1 MPPAPGR
8 PGALSRRVRTLRFRL
23 LALVLVPLVLLA
35 MTVILLGA
43 RWSTDITYRQLR
55 AMVTTDLSV
64 ARDAFQRL
72 QSDALI
78 RLADAAGD
86 PALLAAL
93 DEGDTDALDEL
104 IGRTARQR
112 GFDSLTVYDAEANE
126 RFRQGAW
133 IAMPA
138 PDVAL
143 WQQVR
148 KRSMSISEPIVTGAV
163 GVERVPRSLWS
174 AELSDAAVEIALVDT
189 PRAAPD
195 ERAVAGALEDRALLV
210 RVLHP
215 VLDDRGRTRAWLD
228 AGVLLN
234 RSLLFVDAMRDLVY
248 GPGRLADGS
257 RGTVTLFLDDVR
269 VSTNVPDREARRAL
283 GTRVS
288 AEVRE
293 HVLGRGLRWIDRAFV
308 VNAWYMSAYEPI
320 LDPAGRRIGMLY
332 VGFLE
337 QPFRADLLRAIAA
350 LAILSLAGCLLA
362 ALAAT
367 LGARAI
373 FQPVERMAEVVRATA
388 IGEHRR
394 IGTLEAADELR
405 ELARQFDA
413 MLDALE
419 AQRLRIEDD
428 SRSLERKVTE
438 RTEALQERNVRLQES
453 LDLLRRTREQLA
465 TAERLAALGELTA
478 GVAHEINNPTAVILG
493 NLDILVEEIGDARE
507 GVSVEIDL
515 IMDQV
520 FRIRSI
526 TDRLLAWS
534 RAASI
539 PQPPAPAGRIS
550 ATLASLVA
558 DALALVQHEL
568 LARDVSIIEEH
579 ADHAHVAID
588 PQECLQVLVNLVQNA
603 LEAGDNERSRAQTLS
618 LRSRPAGDLVL
629 LDIEDNG
636 PGILPEHLP
645 RLFDPFFTAG
655 KRGGSGLGLSVS
667 HGIVHRAGGRIEVSS
682 RYGKGARFTLVLPRA
697 RGERTDIPTS
707 AALSRT

>member
-1 MPPAPGR
+1 MSLAAGTL
-8 PGALSRRVRTLRFRL
+8 GALSRRIRTLRFRL

-35 MTVILLGA
+35 MTVILLGT
-43 RWSTDITYRQLR
+43 RWSVDITYRQLR

-64 ARDAFQRL
+64 ARDVFQRL
-72 QSDALI
+72 QSDTLS
-78 RLADAAGD
+78 RLAGAAADAALLQ
-86 PALLAAL
+86 ALKADEVSRVADVIATTRRLGGFDRLAL
-93 DEGDTDALDEL
+93 YDADA
-104 IGRTARQR
+104 TARLR
-112 GFDSLTVYDAEANE
+112 NGVWEPMREPGNPLW
-126 RFRQGAW
+126 RQMRLG
-133 IAMPA
+133 
-138 PDVAL
+138 
-143 WQQVR
+143 
-148 KRSMSISEPIVTGAV
+148 V
-163 GVERVPRSLWS
+163 GETRAGRAAGSVGIERVPRAAWVG
-174 AELSDAAVEIALVDT
+174 ELDATSVEIALVDT

-210 RVLHP
+210 RALQP
-215 VLDDRGRTRAWLD
+215 VLDERGRTVAWLD
-228 AGVLLN
+228 GGVLLN
-234 RSLLFVDAMRDLVY
+234 RRLLFVDAIRDLVY
-248 GPGRLADGS
+248 GPGRLPDGS

-269 VSTNVPDREARRAL
+269 VATNVPTRQDRRAL

-288 AEVRE
+288 AEVRD
-293 HVLGRGLRWIDRAFV
+293 HVLGGGQRWIDRAFV

-320 LDPAGRRIGMLY
+320 LDPAGERIGMLY
-332 VGFLE
+332 VGFSE
-337 QPFRADLLRAIAA
+337 RPFRSDLLRAIAA

-362 ALAAT
+362 AVAAT

-373 FQPVERMAEVVRATA
+373 FQPVERMAQVARATSS
-388 IGEHRR
+388 GEHRR
-394 IGTLEAADELR
+394 IGELEAADELR
-405 ELARQFDA
+405 ELAGQFDG

-428 SRSLERKVTE
+428 ARSLEHKVTE

-493 NLDILVEEIGDARE
+493 NLDILVEEIGDARD
-507 GVSVEIDL
+507 GVSVEIEL

-534 RAASI
+534 RTESVGA
-539 PQPPAPAGRIS
+539 QPPPPGGRIS

-568 LARDVSIIEEH
+568 LARNVSLVEEH
-579 ADHAHVAID
+579 AEHAHVAID
-588 PQECLQVLVNLVQNA
+588 PQECLQVLVNLLQNA
-603 LEAGDNERSRAQTLS
+603 LEAGDNERRRHPTLS

-636 PGILPEHLP
+636 PGIAPEHLP

-667 HGIVHRAGGRIEVSS
+667 HGIVHRAGGRIEVASQH
-682 RYGKGARFTLVLPRA
+682 GEGARFTLVLPRA
-697 RGERTDIPTS
+697 RGDRLPAYSPAGE
-707 AALSRT
+707 